1 MILNEQSGRLH
12 FTTFRV
18 LLGIVLFFELSFPEF
33 ASAEARGQSRFASVD
48 LLSAESPFPGKTWTY
63 FSGRQNSKISDTWR
77 IATDQETGKP
87 LLICSGE
94 PHGYLQTVKTYKD
107 FELEVEW
114 RYPVDKNGN
123 SGILLFINGEPQI
136 WPASVQVQLYQPEA
150 GSTFA
155 STGMHLSNEIRKVPQ
170 FAKPVNHWNRCQVVC
185 KAGTISVSINGQ
197 KVGEVAGSQP
207 SSGAVGLQSE
217 GAEVHFRNFII
228 RELIEE
234 EPVPATPEVEPAASL
249 IEK

>member
-1 MILNEQSGRLH
+1 MISNEQSGRLH
-12 FTTFRV
+12 KTIFRV
-18 LLGIVLFFELSFPEF
+18 LLGIGLFNALSLREF
-33 ASAEARGQSRFASVD
+33 ASAEARGQSKFESVD
-48 LLSAESPFPGKTWTY
+48 LLDSKTPFPGKTWTY

-77 IATDQETGKP
+77 LATDQETGKSI
-87 LLICSGE
+87 LICSGE
-94 PHGYLQTVKTYKD
+94 PHGYLQTVKSYKN
-107 FELEVEW
+107 FELDVEW

-123 SGILLFINGEPQI
+123 SGILLFISGEPQI

-185 KAGTISVSINGQ
+185 KSGTISVSINGH

-207 SSGAVGLQSE
+207 DSGAIGLQSE
-217 GAEVHFRNFII
+217 GAEVHFRNLII

-234 EPVPATPEVEPAASL
+234 EPIPVAPKIEPEAGL
-249 IEK
+249 TGM